1 MGSVIL
7 TGTRNRCK
15 MCAIVWN
22 NLFLY
27 GVSYSWVKDPLVPN
41 AKQKEKEKK
50 REKYTSKAKNKCSK
64 NFRFQRKGPHKLVHN
79 NMATTKERV
88 LKVLCSF

>member
-1 MGSVIL
+1 
-7 TGTRNRCK
+7 

-50 REKYTSKAKNKCSK
+50 RKKSIQVKPKTNVQKTLGS
-64 NFRFQRKGPHKLVHN
+64 
-79 NMATTKERV
+79 KERAHI
-88 LKVLCSF
+88 S

>member
-1 MGSVIL
+1 
-7 TGTRNRCK
+7 

-27 GVSYSWVKDPLVPN
+27 GVSYSWVKDPLVPT

-50 REKYTSKAKNKCSK
+50 KKSIQVKPKTNVQKTLGS
-64 NFRFQRKGPHKLVHN
+64 
-79 NMATTKERV
+79 KERAHI
-88 LKVLCSF
+88 S